1 MANPRCRVL
10 LADDHTLFRQAL
22 RSLLDALPDL
32 AVIGEAG
39 DGAEAGEHARLL
51 CPDVVLVAAWLP
63 RGALEATAE
72 LRARCPDARV
82 IVMGADGEDP
92 RAMYDAI
99 RGGAMGYLP
108 RTSGI
113 DDLVA
118 AIRQVAQGHAALPAA
133 ALTGLVDFITSG
145 PTEPVRTGP
154 DRLSEREQ
162 EVLDL
167 VAEGM
172 SNRQIADSLCVAEST
187 VRSHVHNILSKLN
200 LTNRVQ
206 AAAFALGARDQRRA
220 VAAA

>member
-22 RSLLDALPDL
+22 RSLLDGLPDL

-39 DGAEAGEHARLL
+39 DGAEAGEHARRL

-99 RGGAMGYLP
+99 RSGAMGYLP

-172 SNRQIADSLCVAEST
+172 SNRQIADALCVAEST

-220 VAAA
+220 ATAA